1 MLPALGGVLLLHAA
15 LLYGITRSEPVQIAG
30 GDDVPISVDIVEAP
44 YQPPV
49 IPEPS
54 TPPRPSSRPPVKPGL
69 PKTGEGR

>member
-1 MLPALGGVLLLHAA
+1 MFSPTQLGQSSPRWHMLPALGGVLLLHAA
-15 LLYGITRSEPVQIAG
+15 LLYGITRSEPVQVAG

-54 TPPRPSSRPPVKPGL
+54 YAAATA
-69 PKTGEGR
+69 